1 MTKICKTNSI
11 FYDRQVI
18 TGKIDYSAKVS
29 FSNWKTLQIF
39 FKQSSEIL
47 YLIQKHIYLSL
58 DLIQIYNKMMKQKLT
73 FYTLKHSYKIK
84 QKL

>member
-29 FSNWKTLQIF
+29 LSNWKTLQIF
-39 FKQSSEIL
+39 FKVIKEV
-47 YLIQKHIYLSL
+47 
-58 DLIQIYNKMMKQKLT
+58 NKV
-73 FYTLKHSYKIK
+73 LKYCI
-84 QKL
+84 